1 LEYWLSQGEHP
12 LIIEAK
18 EGLVAGLLKVSPEF
32 SAEKDSINDI
42 LDNINREFY
51 ELFLYD
57 TPLPPSLTVQLE
69 VRKERLVNSMEI
81 VEEKLE
87 APSYVHDS
95 LRDDFQAI
103 QIAVENAHA
112 INDEGQQYIAQ
123 VYSMIKSIAPITLS
137 LSNWSR
143 NIMALEENIQASA
156 RLVHTRLLAE
166 LARTGATAD
175 EIASLSRP
183 DGTEQH
189 GGIDAPSPITSTTQ
203 EFPVSEEPTGGMP
216 YISDESLNDQQQ
228 ALYQKINAWFE
239 LKEKQV
245 AMLKQDL
252 APSITAAEKRIKE
265 LRTLRDS
272 SLATLFQYQQTLSEN
287 VSQFNVLKSAY
298 APTYQ
303 GVKSDLA
310 LASTLIASVNVDAMN
325 VKIQSCVI

>member
-1 LEYWLSQGEHP
+1 
-12 LIIEAK
+12 
-18 EGLVAGLLKVSPEF
+18 
-32 SAEKDSINDI
+32 
-42 LDNINREFY
+42 
-51 ELFLYD
+51 
-57 TPLPPSLTVQLE
+57 
-69 VRKERLVNSMEI
+69 M
-81 VEEKLE
+81 
-87 APSYVHDS
+87 
-95 LRDDFQAI
+95 
-103 QIAVENAHA
+103 
-112 INDEGQQYIAQ
+112 
-123 VYSMIKSIAPITLS
+123 
-137 LSNWSR
+137 
-143 NIMALEENIQASA
+143 
-156 RLVHTRLLAE
+156 
-166 LARTGATAD
+166 
-175 EIASLSRP
+175 
-183 DGTEQH
+183 
-189 GGIDAPSPITSTTQ
+189 
-203 EFPVSEEPTGGMP
+203 SEEPTGGMP